1 MKNCKW
7 YIEQTS
13 DDEIILH
20 SLKEI
25 IYTEQS
31 PYQRIEIIHFGNLGR
46 CLLLDG
52 KMQSS
57 EVDEFIYH
65 EALVHPVMLLSES
78 VNRVLIAGGGEGATL
93 REVLKYPVNEV
104 VMVELDESVIKIAKQ
119 YLPEWNNGAFDDP
132 RVKLIIDDA
141 RSYIEKTKNYF
152 DVIIIDLPEPAEGG
166 PAYLLYTM
174 EFYKKVKEALTE
186 KGMMVTQSASASVNN
201 LRVFVSIVSTL
212 KQVFPYLKPYII
224 YVPSFFA
231 PWGFVLVSKK
241 INPDENIH
249 RINEKLYSIGES
261 LKFYDMDAHTAMF
274 CLPKHIKKSFEKGGS
289 IIHDDS
295 PLSFY

>member
-25 IYTEQS
+25 IYTEKS
-31 PYQRIEIIHFGNLGR
+31 PYQRIEIIRSGNFGR

-52 KMQSS
+52 KMQSA
-57 EVDEFIYH
+57 EADEFIYH
-65 EALVHPVMLLSES
+65 EALVHPIMLLSETS
-78 VNRVLIAGGGEGATL
+78 DKVLIAGGGEGATL
-93 REVLKYPVNEV
+93 REVLKYPVKEV
-104 VMVELDESVIKIAKQ
+104 VMVELDEVVIKVSKK

-132 RVKLIIDDA
+132 RVRLVIDDA

-166 PAYLLYTM
+166 PAYLLYTK
-174 EFYKKVKEALTE
+174 EFYEKVKEALTE

-201 LRVFVSIVSTL
+201 LRVFVSVVCTL
-212 KQVFPYLKPYII
+212 KQVFPYVRPYIT

-231 PWGFVLVSKK
+231 PWSFVLASKK
-241 INPDENIH
+241 INPDEYES
-249 RINEKLYSIGES
+249 RIKEKLNSIGDT
-261 LKFYDMDAHTAMF
+261 LKFYDTDAHKSMF
-274 CLPKHIKKSFEKGGS
+274 CLPKHIKKAFEKGG
-289 IIHDDS
+289 IIISDNS
-295 PLSFY
+295 PISFY